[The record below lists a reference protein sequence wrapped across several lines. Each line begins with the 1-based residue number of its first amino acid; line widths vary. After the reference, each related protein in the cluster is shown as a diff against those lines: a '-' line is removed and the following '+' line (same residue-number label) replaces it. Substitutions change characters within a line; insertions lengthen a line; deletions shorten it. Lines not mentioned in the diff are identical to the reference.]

1 MLIHHRQQRLPI
13 HCLDSA
19 TEEMK
24 LYKACLYLR
33 LSDEDKRNIEDN
45 SIGNQKKICLEHLKK
60 LPEIEVI
67 ASYIDNGASG
77 TNFSRSGFK
86 QMLQDLTKGEINCV
100 VVKDLSR
107 LGRNYLETSEYLEK
121 FFPEAGIRFIAVN
134 NGYDSIRKLNGK
146 QEIVIPF
153 SNIVNDMYAKDV
165 SRKIRSSIEILMK
178 SGEFLPPSG
187 SIPYGYLRDEKN
199 NTYIIDEET
208 APIVQEI
215 FKMKLQGV
223 SDCEII
229 RTLNRK
235 QIPSP
240 GKIRYLR
247 GMTKAEKY
255 KDAVW
260 IGSTLRKLL
269 SNEVYLGHRIHGK
282 VKRDCLGAEK
292 KRRPQDEW
300 EYVYNVHPALISE
313 EDFQKIRQIK
323 EKGREKQAQCNKHQ
337 KRSLEERR
345 LLTGKIYC
353 GDCGTLMGARK
364 GNQRL
369 TSKKSPR
376 IFYQCDGYE
385 YSGRTRCFNHYIS
398 QKDVLEKIKNALNVQ
413 FKLIA
418 ESDRVIKSIQDD
430 KKGMLA
436 LHDKK
441 RKEINDELAKM
452 KMKKERLLIDY
463 NDGTINSE
471 EYKYI
476 RQKYDDEEQKLRRVL
491 VFAEKER
498 KNQEKQL
505 RITEEWV
512 KLMKQFMPQKNIDRK
527 LIEHLIDTIYVYGNK
542 NVEIVF
548 LFKNEVEELTG
559 AAREAERK
567 ERNIG

>member
-1 MLIHHRQQRLPI
+1 MARVSRKNIAVTAV
-13 HCLDSA
+13 SA

-165 SRKIRSSIEILMK
+165 SRKIRSSIETLMK

-269 SNEVYLGHRIHGK
+269 SNEVYLGHRVHGK

-323 EKGREKQAQCNKHQ
+323 ENGREKQAQCNKHQ

-418 ESDRVIKSIQDD
+418 ESDRVIKRIQDD
-430 KKGMLA
+430 KKEMLA

>member
-1 MLIHHRQQRLPI
+1 MARVSRKNIAVTAV
-13 HCLDSA
+13 SA

-77 TNFSRSGFK
+77 TNFSRAGFK

>member
-1 MLIHHRQQRLPI
+1 MARVSRKNIAVTAV
-13 HCLDSA
+13 SA

-121 FFPEAGIRFIAVN
+121 IFPEAGIRFIAVN

-165 SRKIRSSIEILMK
+165 SRKIRSSIETLMK

-418 ESDRVIKSIQDD
+418 ESDRVIKRIQDD

>member
-1 MLIHHRQQRLPI
+1 MARVSRKNIAVTAV
-13 HCLDSA
+13 SA

-33 LSDEDKRNIEDN
+33 LSDEDKRNIEDK

-260 IGSTLRKLL
+260 VGSTLRKLL
-269 SNEVYLGHRIHGK
+269 SNEVYLGHRVHGK

-292 KRRPQDEW
+292 KRRPQEEW

-398 QKDVLEKIKNALNVQ
+398 QKDVLEKIKNAMNVQ

-430 KKGMLA
+430 KEEMLA

-441 RKEINDELAKM
+441 RKEINDELTKM
-452 KMKKERLLIDY
+452 EMKKERLLIDY
-463 NDGTINSE
+463 NDDMVSNE
-471 EYKYI
+471 EYRYI
-476 RQKYDDEEQKLRRVL
+476 RQKYDDEEQKLRKIL
-491 VFAEKER
+491 DFAEKER
-498 KNQEKQL
+498 RKQEKQL

-548 LFKNEVEELTG
+548 LFKNEIEELTG

>member
-1 MLIHHRQQRLPI
+1 MARVSRKNIAVTAV
-13 HCLDSA
+13 SE

-165 SRKIRSSIEILMK
+165 SRKIRSSIETLMK

-292 KRRPQDEW
+292 KRRPQEEW

>member
-1 MLIHHRQQRLPI
+1 MARVSRKNIAVTAV
-13 HCLDSA
+13 SA

-269 SNEVYLGHRIHGK
+269 SNEVYLGHRIYGK

-476 RQKYDDEEQKLRRVL
+476 RQKYDEEEQKLRRILVL
-491 VFAEKER
+491 AEKER

-505 RITEEWV
+505 RTIEEWV

-548 LFKNEVEELTG
+548 LFKNEIEELTG
-559 AAREAERK
+559 AAREAGRK

>member
-1 MLIHHRQQRLPI
+1 MARVSRKNIAVTAV
-13 HCLDSA
+13 SA

-165 SRKIRSSIEILMK
+165 SRKIRSSIETLMK

-215 FKMKLQGV
+215 FRMKLQGV

-418 ESDRVIKSIQDD
+418 ESDRVIKRIQDD

-548 LFKNEVEELTG
+548 LFKNEIEELTG

>member
-1 MLIHHRQQRLPI
+1 MARVSRKNIAVTAV
-13 HCLDSA
+13 SA

-67 ASYIDNGASG
+67 ASYIDNGVSG

-292 KRRPQDEW
+292 KRRPQEEW

-548 LFKNEVEELTG
+548 LFKNEIEELTG

>member
-1 MLIHHRQQRLPI
+1 MARVSRKNIAVTAV
-13 HCLDSA
+13 SA

-260 IGSTLRKLL
+260 VGSTLRKLL
-269 SNEVYLGHRIHGK
+269 SNEVYLGHRVHGK

-292 KRRPQDEW
+292 KRRPQEEW

-398 QKDVLEKIKNALNVQ
+398 QKDVLEKIKNAMNVQ

-430 KKGMLA
+430 KEEMLA

-441 RKEINDELAKM
+441 RKEINDELTKM
-452 KMKKERLLIDY
+452 EMKKERLLIDY
-463 NDGTINSE
+463 NDDMVSNE
-471 EYKYI
+471 EYRYI

>member
-1 MLIHHRQQRLPI
+1 MARVSRKNIAVTAV
-13 HCLDSA
+13 SE

-86 QMLQDLTKGEINCV
+86 QMLQDLTKGEVNCV

-165 SRKIRSSIEILMK
+165 SRKIRSSIETLMK

-476 RQKYDDEEQKLRRVL
+476 RQKYDDEEQKLRRAL

>member
-1 MLIHHRQQRLPI
+1 MARVSRKNIAVTAV
-13 HCLDSA
+13 SA

-165 SRKIRSSIEILMK
+165 SRKIRSSIETLMK

-476 RQKYDDEEQKLRRVL
+476 RQKYDEEEQKLRRILVL
-491 VFAEKER
+491 AEKER

-505 RITEEWV
+505 RTIEEWV

-548 LFKNEVEELTG
+548 LFKNEIEELTG

>member
-1 MLIHHRQQRLPI
+1 MARVSRKNIAVTAV
-13 HCLDSA
+13 SA

-292 KRRPQDEW
+292 KRRPQEEW

-548 LFKNEVEELTG
+548 LFKNEIEELTG

>member
-1 MLIHHRQQRLPI
+1 MARVSRKNIAVTAV
-13 HCLDSA
+13 SA

-260 IGSTLRKLL
+260 VGSTLRKLL
-269 SNEVYLGHRIHGK
+269 SNEVYLGHRVHGK

-292 KRRPQDEW
+292 KRRPQEEW

-398 QKDVLEKIKNALNVQ
+398 QKDVLEKIKNAMNVQ

-418 ESDRVIKSIQDD
+418 ESDRVIKSIQND
-430 KKGMLA
+430 KEEMLA

-441 RKEINDELAKM
+441 RKEINDELTKM
-452 KMKKERLLIDY
+452 EMKKERLLIDY
-463 NDGTINSE
+463 NDDMVSNE
-471 EYKYI
+471 EYRYI
-476 RQKYDDEEQKLRRVL
+476 RQKYDDEEQKLRKIL
-491 VFAEKER
+491 DFAEKER
-498 KNQEKQL
+498 RKQEKQL

-548 LFKNEVEELTG
+548 LFKNEIEELTG

>member
-1 MLIHHRQQRLPI
+1 MARVSRKNIAVTAV
-13 HCLDSA
+13 SA

-260 IGSTLRKLL
+260 VGSTLRKLL
-269 SNEVYLGHRIHGK
+269 SNEVYLGHRVHGK

-292 KRRPQDEW
+292 KRRPQEEW

-353 GDCGTLMGARK
+353 GDCGTLLGARK

-476 RQKYDDEEQKLRRVL
+476 RQKYDEEEQKLRRILVL
-491 VFAEKER
+491 AEKER

-505 RITEEWV
+505 RTIEEWV

-548 LFKNEVEELTG
+548 LFKNEIEELTG
-559 AAREAERK
+559 AAREAGRK

>member
-1 MLIHHRQQRLPI
+1 MARVSRKNIAVTAV
-13 HCLDSA
+13 SA

-260 IGSTLRKLL
+260 VGSTLRKLL
-269 SNEVYLGHRIHGK
+269 SNEVYLGHWVHGK

-292 KRRPQDEW
+292 KRRPQEEW

-398 QKDVLEKIKNALNVQ
+398 QKDVLEKIKNAMNVQ

-430 KKGMLA
+430 KEEMLA

-441 RKEINDELAKM
+441 RKEINDELTKM
-452 KMKKERLLIDY
+452 EMKKERLLIDY
-463 NDGTINSE
+463 NDDMVSNE
-471 EYKYI
+471 EYRYI
-476 RQKYDDEEQKLRRVL
+476 RQKYDDEEQKLRKIL
-491 VFAEKER
+491 DFAEKER
-498 KNQEKQL
+498 RKQEKQL

-548 LFKNEVEELTG
+548 LFKNEIEELTG

>member
-1 MLIHHRQQRLPI
+1 MARVSRKNIAVTAV
-13 HCLDSA
+13 SA

-107 LGRNYLETSEYLEK
+107 LGRNYLETSEYMEK

>member
-1 MLIHHRQQRLPI
+1 MARVSRKNIAVTAV
-13 HCLDSA
+13 SA

-107 LGRNYLETSEYLEK
+107 LGRNYLEK

>member
-1 MLIHHRQQRLPI
+1 MERVSRKNIAVTAV
-13 HCLDSA
+13 SA
-19 TEEMK
+19 DEELK
-24 LYKACLYLR
+24 PYKACLYLR
-33 LSDEDKRNIEDN
+33 LSDEDERSIEDN

-548 LFKNEVEELTG
+548 LFKNEIEELTG

>member
-1 MLIHHRQQRLPI
+1 MARVSRKNVAVTAV
-13 HCLDSA
+13 SA

-165 SRKIRSSIEILMK
+165 SRKIRSSIETLMK

-269 SNEVYLGHRIHGK
+269 SNEVYLGHRVHGK

-323 EKGREKQAQCNKHQ
+323 ENGREKQAQCNKHQ

>member
-1 MLIHHRQQRLPI
+1 MARVSRKNIAVTAV
-13 HCLDSA
+13 SA

-121 FFPEAGIRFIAVN
+121 IFPEAGIRFIAVN

-165 SRKIRSSIEILMK
+165 SRKIRSSIETLMK

-223 SDCEII
+223 SDGEII

-269 SNEVYLGHRIHGK
+269 SNEVYLGHRVHGK

-300 EYVYNVHPALISE
+300 EYVYNVHPELISE
-313 EDFQKIRQIK
+313 EDFQKIQQIK

-398 QKDVLEKIKNALNVQ
+398 QKDVLEKIKNALKVQ

-418 ESDRVIKSIQDD
+418 ESDRVIKSIQID
-430 KKGMLA
+430 KEEMLA

-441 RKEINDELAKM
+441 RKEINDELTKM
-452 KMKKERLLIDY
+452 EMKKERLLIDY

-548 LFKNEVEELTG
+548 LFKNEIEELTG

>member
-1 MLIHHRQQRLPI
+1 MARVSRKNIAVTAV
-13 HCLDSA
+13 SA

-165 SRKIRSSIEILMK
+165 SRKLRSSIEILMK

-260 IGSTLRKLL
+260 VGSTLRKLL
-269 SNEVYLGHRIHGK
+269 SNEVYLGHRVHGK

-292 KRRPQDEW
+292 KRRPQEEW

-398 QKDVLEKIKNALNVQ
+398 QKDVLEKIKNAMNVQ

-430 KKGMLA
+430 KEEMLA

-441 RKEINDELAKM
+441 RKEINDELTKM
-452 KMKKERLLIDY
+452 EMKKERLLIDY
-463 NDGTINSE
+463 NDDMVSNE
-471 EYKYI
+471 EYRYI
-476 RQKYDDEEQKLRRVL
+476 RQKYDDEEQKLRKIL
-491 VFAEKER
+491 DFAEKER
-498 KNQEKQL
+498 RKQEKQL

-548 LFKNEVEELTG
+548 LFKNEIEELTG